1 MVDSR
6 DQGCKCCFPKQLHT
20 ISNLFDPQ
28 ISLERMDEVFGTAD
42 FSNVEDVGIAA
53 RRAKRIDDEDVEDV
67 QINNSK
73 S

>member
-6 DQGCKCCFPKQLHT
+6 DQGRKYCFPRKLHT
-20 ISNLFDPQ
+20 ISDLFDPQ

-53 RRAKRIDDEDVEDV
+53 RRAKRIDDEDVEDIQV
-67 QINNSK
+67 NNSK